1 MESLSLQDPFKFRD
15 MSLIRLGGK
24 GRTLLGSVRSGQ
36 VYFSKRGH
44 VTLPGEL
51 PGLVAHSSEVF
62 DRELHK
68 LNLRQQVHP
77 SLRRSLSRVIT
88 QVDYRIGDSV
98 HFDRG
103 RLEFDNLAL
112 LHFLDQLQHLLAM
125 GSSHLS
131 STRGMAITVVADERS
146 RDWQPDAAVRSGSQN
161 GVNSANLLGEE
172 LMW

>member
-1 MESLSLQDPFKFRD
+1 MARGARCLDRSDLDRYISRNVGMLRCLVSYQVSSPIQAKFP
-15 MSLIRLGGK
+15 STEK
-24 GRTLLGSVRSGQ
+24 
-36 VYFSKRGH
+36 
-44 VTLPGEL
+44 
-51 PGLVAHSSEVF
+51 
-62 DRELHK
+62 HK